1 MITSLSESKQP
12 PLASVSFYNFIIF
25 LFVTSCW
32 QCSVCLTS
40 VIPLLSVAWQA
51 TAFCFPSSS
60 LHRNSYWQGH
70 KWLANNQIK
79 GPILVLNLFRLFS
92 LVSVDIHLLSFIP
105 SFFLGLLKAFSH
117 EFLFFNDCFCLLVL
131 FSLLPVFSRV
141 SWMLFPIPLTFK
153 PVKPYYT
160 PLYKL

>member
-117 EFLFFNDCFCLLVL
+117 EFLFFMTVSAYSFCFLFCLCFLE
-131 FSLLPVFSRV
+131 FHGCC
-141 SWMLFPIPLTFK
+141 FPFP
-153 PVKPYYT
+153 
-160 PLYKL
+160 